1 MGKKYNEFYY
11 SVDNKIHLDRDF
23 WDMYNN
29 TKTEAMR
36 KYNKKMFCPFCRKA
50 PLTVVMG
57 NERKYFRVSESDM
70 SKHISGCPTFLD
82 EASKAEVKEFYDTI
96 DDDDIQ
102 NRLVTYINRL
112 LKNDIAIFDKFNEKL
127 NNNNKKDDFSAFCF
141 ENKQKIKKSIPS
153 MSLYSDCLR
162 RNIDMIKLFYGKCK
176 IYCKSYTDENTKEV
190 KVYYLQILNNVT
202 NKSICSLKISPKVY
216 DYININFPESKSE
229 AKMFYIGFFSQ
240 LYINK
245 KGYLTVDIKHSKM
258 VRFEEA
264 K

>member
-1 MGKKYNEFYY
+1 MGKKYKEFYY
-11 SVDNKIHLDRDF
+11 IMDNKIHFDSDF
-23 WDMYNN
+23 WDTYNN
-29 TKTEAMR
+29 NKTEAMR

-57 NERKYFRVSESDM
+57 NERKYFRVSELDM
-70 SKHISGCPTFLD
+70 SKHISGCPNFFD
-82 EASKAEVKEFYDTI
+82 EASRAEVKEFYDTI

-127 NNNNKKDDFSAFCF
+127 NNNSNKDVFSAFCF

-162 RNIDMIKLFYGKCK
+162 KNIDMIKLFYGKCK
-176 IYCKSYTDENTKEV
+176 IYCISHTDENTKEV
-190 KVYYLQILNNVT
+190 KVYYLRILNNIT
-202 NKSICSLKISPKVY
+202 NKLICSLKISPKVY

-245 KGYLTVDIKHSKM
+245 KGYLSVIIRNSKM
-258 VRFEEA
+258 VRFEEV